1 MKPPIWRWVLVGI
14 LGVLLLQS
22 VAIAQT
28 IQIILFDGPDFSGE
42 QRTFSSGVR
51 DLNNNGFNDRA
62 ESLIVASGTWTVC
75 SDFGSRGSCQTFSPG
90 SYASLGSF
98 GLANAITSLQPET
111 ASSSSGSSS
120 ASPRITV
127 YSELGFGGNSA
138 QFTDSISDLIPR
150 GLNDTISSVQIDGG
164 TWKFCSDV
172 GYRGNCQTLGPG
184 SYNNLSSL
192 GLQDSISSMQLVS
205 GGSSSGSGS
214 GSGSGGSGSGSS
226 SPTGL
231 ITVYF
236 DPNYGGTSASFS
248 QSMADLIPRGLND
261 MISSVRIQSGTW
273 KLCSDVGYRGH
284 CRTLGPGSYS
294 DLSGL
299 GLQDTISS
307 MQLVP

>member
-1 MKPPIWRWVLVGI
+1 M
-14 LGVLLLQS
+14 
-22 VAIAQT
+22 
-28 IQIILFDGPDFSGE
+28 
-42 QRTFSSGVR
+42 
-51 DLNNNGFNDRA
+51 
-62 ESLIVASGTWTVC
+62 
-75 SDFGSRGSCQTFSPG
+75 
-90 SYASLGSF
+90 
-98 GLANAITSLQPET
+98 
-111 ASSSSGSSS
+111 
-120 ASPRITV
+120 
-127 YSELGFGGNSA
+127 
-138 QFTDSISDLIPR
+138 IPR

-192 GLQDSISSMQLVS
+192 GLQDSISSVQLVS